1 MRLLWLS
8 DFDLRGS
15 GYLNISIPL
24 CTGLVEK
31 GYELKCLGFGYRG
44 QEHNYPFDIL
54 PVGNFQEIW
63 AMLQNLVN
71 LWKFDVF
78 VVALDIPLQEQILM
92 KIGGREFKYIGIMP
106 IEADP
111 LCMTWAMSLMQ
122 MDKTFII
129 SEFGTDEAKKAGVEA
144 EHLQVGIDTNIW
156 RQPEQEERIQ
166 IRKSMLGLDSD
177 AFLVLTV
184 ADNQE
189 RKNLS
194 KAMEIFAG
202 FAEGKENVKW
212 ILVTREHN
220 MVGWKLR
227 DLADVYGI
235 SNKLMIFERGM
246 SFKELWSLYAA
257 SDCFLLTSKAEGLG
271 MPVLEAMAVGLPVL
285 ATNRTG
291 MRELMGEGNRG
302 FPLGHEYVYI
312 DPFGN
317 GNRYFTKTH
326 DGISCLN
333 RVCYDEIKRLDG
345 IVGRAR
351 EYVEGRTW
359 DIPVK
364 QMDKAL
370 KELTSD

>member
-1 MRLLWLS
+1 MRILWLS
-8 DFDLRGS
+8 DLDLKGS

-24 CTGLVEK
+24 CTGLVKK
-31 GYELKCLGFGYRG
+31 GYELMCLGFGYQG
-44 QEHNYPFDIL
+44 QEHNYPFSII
-54 PVGNFQEIW
+54 PVRNFQEIW
-63 AMLQNLVN
+63 AMLQNLTK
-71 LWKFDVF
+71 LWKFDVL
-78 VVALDIPLQEQILM
+78 VVALDVPLQEQILM
-92 KIGGREFKYIGIMP
+92 KIQGREFKYVGIMP

-129 SEFGTDEAKKAGVEA
+129 SEFGANEAKKVGVEA
-144 EHLQVGIDTNIW
+144 EHLQIGIDTNIW
-156 RQPEQEERIQ
+156 RQPKQEERTQ
-166 IRKSMLGLDSD
+166 IRKSMLGLDDD
-177 AFLVLTV
+177 AFIVLTV

-212 ILVTREHN
+212 VLVTREHN

-227 DLADVYGI
+227 DLADRYGI
-235 SNKLMIFERGM
+235 SNELMIFERGM

-271 MPVLEAMAVGLPVL
+271 MPILEAMAVGLPVL
-285 ATNRTG
+285 ATNCTG
-291 MRELMGEGNRG
+291 MAELMANGRG
-302 FPLGHEYVYI
+302 IPLGYDYVYI

-317 GNRYFTKTH
+317 GNRYFTALDALRDLERHYEYK
-326 DGISCLN
+326 DDKI
-333 RVCYDEIKRLDG
+333 VKEIKNK
-345 IVGRAR
+345 AR
-351 EYVEGRTW
+351 KYVEGRTW
-359 DIPVK
+359 DIPVE

-370 KELTSD
+370 KEFDK